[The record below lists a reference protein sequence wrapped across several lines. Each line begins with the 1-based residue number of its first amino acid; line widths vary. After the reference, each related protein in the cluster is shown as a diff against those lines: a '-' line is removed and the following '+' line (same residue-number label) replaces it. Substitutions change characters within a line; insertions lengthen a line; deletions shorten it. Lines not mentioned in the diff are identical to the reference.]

1 MLCPIHSVL
10 TLQYELFVWRYSERN
25 QSCNDARIQR
35 GGGGGW
41 VGWTGGPDPPLKN
54 HKFIKFLRNTSPD
67 LLKSHKA
74 TSIQCWAIIGPLAEH
89 HLNGV

>member
-1 MLCPIHSVL
+1 MGFNSAIRVVCMA
-10 TLQYELFVWRYSERN
+10 FFGKK
-25 QSCNDARIQR
+25 SCNDARIQR
-35 GGGGGW
+35 G
-41 VGWTGGPDPPLKN
+41 VGWTGGPNPPLKN
-54 HKFIKFLRNTSPD
+54 HKFIKFLRTTSPD